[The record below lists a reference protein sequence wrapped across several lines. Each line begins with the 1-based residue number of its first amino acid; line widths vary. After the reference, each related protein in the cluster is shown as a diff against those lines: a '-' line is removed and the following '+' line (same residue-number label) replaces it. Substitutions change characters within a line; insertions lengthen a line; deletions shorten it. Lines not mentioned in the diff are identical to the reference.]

1 MGIRDKAKAVV
12 ELPNQIN
19 RMTAVVITIGIVSVL
34 AFMMA
39 SIALGRTT
47 RPN

>member
-1 MGIRDKAKAVV
+1 MGLRDKAKAVV

-39 SIALGRTT
+39 SIALGRITHA
-47 RPN
+47 N

>member
-1 MGIRDKAKAVV
+1 MGLRDRAKAVV

-39 SIALGRTT
+39 SIALGRTH
-47 RPN
+47 NAH